1 MLKVHLENTQCIQ
14 GPCIGRCYMEK
25 LEKER
30 EEKKEAEE
38 EKMKKEEV
46 EKKMQK
52 DDPQE
57 EIEPTEVESEDKS
70 KTHL

>member
-1 MLKVHLENTQCIQ
+1 MTLNISPSPNAQ

-38 EKMKKEEV
+38 EKVKKEEV

-52 DDPQE
+52 DDPLE